1 MDGSYE
7 ASVKRDL
14 ANWESVSHT
23 FVVYYVNMAG
33 GYVFVIILCIVI
45 FASTSSY
52 TVSSSQFKRGRG
64 NLHTSFSR
72 SETRSKL
79 FKVNRVISRFAR
91 FETTNS
97 FNVFLGDVSSFQ

>member
-1 MDGSYE
+1 MILLMKGGLLVVNGVNKMLCVWCGVGFCLRKNGRLLRSLP
-7 ASVKRDL
+7 VKRDL

-52 TVSSSQFKRGRG
+52 TVSSSQFKRGR
-64 NLHTSFSR
+64 
-72 SETRSKL
+72 
-79 FKVNRVISRFAR
+79 
-91 FETTNS
+91 
-97 FNVFLGDVSSFQ
+97 